1 MATYLKR
8 SLALLSLVLL
18 VPLVLACGGGGDE
31 ASDGVNATEVLS
43 QSAAAVRDIDTLH
56 FVLEHENGTTKLP
69 FAIGELVGAEGDVVV
84 PDKLSGEL
92 RAKASSVSVRVD
104 VIGIGADTWITN
116 PFSRRWEKLPGVTV
130 AEIANPTA
138 LIDALVQN
146 IENPEVTGRQ
156 DIDATPTDRLEGTLD
171 SGVLAGS
178 LPGAETGHELKVT
191 LWVSTE
197 DHLPRRAR
205 IEGRLSSG
213 EPENI
218 VRQLDLSKY
227 NEPVQIDPP

>member
-1 MATYLKR
+1 MPTHLKTTLAR
-8 SLALLSLVLL
+8 LSVALLI
-18 VPLVLACGGGGDE
+18 PLALACGGNGGDS
-31 ASDGVNATEVLS
+31 SDGVNATEVLS

-56 FVLEHENGTTKLP
+56 FVLEHENGTTTLP
-69 FAIGELVGAEGDVVV
+69 FAIGELVGAEGDVIV

-92 RAKASSVSVRVD
+92 RAKASSVSVRVE
-104 VIGIGADTWITN
+104 VIGIGNDTWITN
-116 PFSRRWEKLPGVTV
+116 PFSRRWEKLPDIKVGD
-130 AEIANPTA
+130 IANPTA

-146 IENPEVTGRQ
+146 IQNAEVTGRQ
-156 DIDATPTDRLEGTLD
+156 DVDGTPSDRLEGTVD
-171 SGVLAGS
+171 SGVLAGT
-178 LPGAETGHELKVT
+178 LPGAEAGHELKVT
-191 LWVSTE
+191 LWVSNE

-205 IEGRLSSG
+205 IQGRLSAE